1 MIFFMSATIITIS
14 SAIIFFIG
22 LTMYI
27 RTSHHSKR
35 FKQNKKKMYHWDGKG
50 YYQKILKKL

>member
-1 MIFFMSATIITIS
+1 MIFFMSATIVTIG

-35 FKQNKKKMYHWDGKG
+35 FKQNKKKLYHWNGKG
-50 YYQKILKKL
+50 YYQKILK